1 MNKIP
6 YIPFAIAFAAAAV
19 LAEEAENV
27 ASTETPV
34 PTEER
39 QDAGD
44 SRWHFSIGARFAPG
58 VKTRASMSRKAFS
71 TLSRKMSFAGLESR
85 ETRSSTSVEE
95 SSSSLTE
102 RGTVS
107 AQDGR
112 YEFDAGF
119 IDMNDSAGVAGETW
133 NWHLDSTATF
143 DETTGTFTIPMGSS
157 SSASSDPKRSSGSRS
172 AESSD
177 VSPEGDRVDDG
188 LWGVDAEIGYDFH
201 RSGRWALG
209 AGLGVS
215 FYEDADAFRLAGRCH
230 EARRS
235 KTSAEVSVDTSSE
248 ISENAFLTDPY
259 YAGAADELRNADGSY
274 GAGTFDGHSNPYGG
288 GNPVLSV
295 SGIDSEK
302 TTDTATRTTI
312 RTTTATSSLAVDL
325 ASEGTVSTWEMRL
338 ALQPSYRVTDWCEV
352 RGTFGAVMTHVDVD
366 VDSTVFVN
374 RRMYRQVSS
383 SPPPATRSSGA
394 CAGA

>member
-58 VKTRASMSRKAFS
+58 VKTRASMSRQAFS

-102 RGTVS
+102 SGTAS
-107 AQDGR
+107 SSDGR

-133 NWHLDSTATF
+133 NWHLDSTAT
-143 DETTGTFTIPMGSS
+143 
-157 SSASSDPKRSSGSRS
+157 
-172 AESSD
+172 
-177 VSPEGDRVDDG
+177 
-188 LWGVDAEIGYDFH
+188 
-201 RSGRWALG
+201 
-209 AGLGVS
+209 
-215 FYEDADAFRLAGRCH
+215 
-230 EARRS
+230 
-235 KTSAEVSVDTSSE
+235 
-248 ISENAFLTDPY
+248 
-259 YAGAADELRNADGSY
+259 
-274 GAGTFDGHSNPYGG
+274 
-288 GNPVLSV
+288 
-295 SGIDSEK
+295 
-302 TTDTATRTTI
+302 RTTT

-383 SPPPATRSSGA
+383 SDDGYVFAGLCGLDAVFSPCEWLDILVGADLRIGPNKWDFDTGLARGTAELPRATYR
-394 CAGA
+394 AGVGVRF